1 MSSRLDRLMG
11 MRRLTNALLCCAAML
26 IAGTLAACGGSGNGP
41 ISGLS
46 PTRSI
51 SVPTRSSQ
59 PSVPPASSAPA
70 SAPVS
75 TKAAAPAATS
85 RASASAAATAD
96 NSGSA
101 ANWWWVVLA
110 VVVAGA
116 IITWIAVAA
125 RRRSAAS
132 ADKKSREIEAYARG
146 AALYDAMSVAETPGA
161 FAGQD
166 AAARW
171 SDIQV
176 RADSLNQTLYAL
188 RERATDDAE
197 RMRATELL
205 TALQAVRSAMDAERA
220 PTGAGAG
227 QAQVVRNR
235 LADFETALR
244 AFRAAGQPTP

>member
-1 MSSRLDRLMG
+1 
-11 MRRLTNALLCCAAML
+11 MRRLMNSLLCCAAIL
-26 IAGTLAACGGSGNGP
+26 IAGGLAACGTSGNGP

-51 SVPTRSSQ
+51 AIPTRTSQ
-59 PSVPPASSAPA
+59 PAPTAPATSSAASAPA
-70 SAPVS
+70 TTRAAS
-75 TKAAAPAATS
+75 TP
-85 RASASAAATAD
+85 RASASGAAAE
-96 NSGSA
+96 SGSGSTA
-101 ANWWWVVLA
+101 IWWWVALA
-110 VVVAGA
+110 VVVVGGL
-116 IITWIAVAA
+116 ITWIALAA

-132 ADKKSREIEAYARG
+132 ADQKSREIEAYARG

-161 FAGQD
+161 FVGPD

-176 RADSLNQTLYAL
+176 RADSLAQTLYAL
-188 RERATDDAE
+188 RERAADDSE

-227 QAQVVRNR
+227 QAQVVRGR

-244 AFRAAGQPTP
+244 AFRAGGQPAP

>member
-1 MSSRLDRLMG
+1 M
-11 MRRLTNALLCCAAML
+11 
-26 IAGTLAACGGSGNGP
+26 
-41 ISGLS
+41 
-46 PTRSI
+46 
-51 SVPTRSSQ
+51 
-59 PSVPPASSAPA
+59 
-70 SAPVS
+70 
-75 TKAAAPAATS
+75 
-85 RASASAAATAD
+85 
-96 NSGSA
+96 
-101 ANWWWVVLA
+101 
-110 VVVAGA
+110 
-116 IITWIAVAA
+116 AA

>member
-1 MSSRLDRLMG
+1 MNS
-11 MRRLTNALLCCAAML
+11 LLCCAAIL
-26 IAGTLAACGGSGNGP
+26 IAGGLAACGTSGNGP

-51 SVPTRSSQ
+51 AIPTRTSQ
-59 PSVPPASSAPA
+59 PAPTAPATSSAASAPA
-70 SAPVS
+70 TTRAAS
-75 TKAAAPAATS
+75 TP
-85 RASASAAATAD
+85 RASASGAAAE
-96 NSGSA
+96 SGSGSTA
-101 ANWWWVVLA
+101 IWWWVALA
-110 VVVAGA
+110 VVVVGGL
-116 IITWIAVAA
+116 ITWIALAA

-132 ADKKSREIEAYARG
+132 ADQKSREIEAYARG

-161 FAGQD
+161 FVGPD

-176 RADSLNQTLYAL
+176 RADSLAQTLYAL
-188 RERATDDAE
+188 RERAADDSE

-220 PTGAGAG
+220 PTGAGPG
-227 QAQVVRNR
+227 QAQVVRGR

-244 AFRAAGQPTP
+244 AFRAGGQPAP